1 MSRRE
6 REWLVTHILE
16 GERVYFLSLRPTAA
30 GTSDCAWT
38 TQRGLATR
46 FLMRRAAQDT
56 ADALRVGE
64 VVSMWGHPEDA
75 PS

>member
-6 REWLVTHILE
+6 REWIVTTILE
-16 GERVYFLSLRPTAA
+16 GERVYFIGLRPTAS
-30 GTSDCAWT
+30 GPSDCAWSGA
-38 TQRGLATR
+38 RGWAAR
-46 FLMRRAAQDT
+46 FPLYKTAQDT